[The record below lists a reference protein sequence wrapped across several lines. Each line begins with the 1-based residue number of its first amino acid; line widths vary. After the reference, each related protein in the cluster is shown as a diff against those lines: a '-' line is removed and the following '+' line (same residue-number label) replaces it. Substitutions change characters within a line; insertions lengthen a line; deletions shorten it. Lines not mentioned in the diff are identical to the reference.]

1 MKHCVFHQ
9 YAIFWAGPPSRRE
22 GCCLLSPLIP
32 PSGGPKI
39 AHSIEDSIGTIEAQ
53 IGCGVYCGALHPFGM
68 GLHKKLR
75 RVKTVRFRDAVFLR
89 VESQPSKIEIFFLKK
104 PDSIYFQPQTVIYA
118 TTNYYYHHHQKCL
131 PPNNPALCPLL
142 NPSFIVQCPRPVQ
155 KCSTTTSNICAKNT
169 THSPLSKRTRFA
181 NTPIRTSFPLTM
193 P

>member
-1 MKHCVFHQ
+1 MDVYLHSNCTFLLQVTLQNLLFRHFPTHLQ
-9 YAIFWAGPPSRRE
+9 AFESSNFLGAPGGVLFIEPSNPPLR
-22 GCCLLSPLIP
+22 
-32 PSGGPKI
+32 GGPKI

-53 IGCGVYCGALHPFGM
+53 IGCGVYC
-68 GLHKKLR
+68 
-75 RVKTVRFRDAVFLR
+75 VRLVSRTR
-89 VESQPSKIEIFFLKK
+89 KIEIFFLKK

-118 TTNYYYHHHQKCL
+118 TTNYYYHHQKCL

-181 NTPIRTSFPLTM
+181 NMPIRTSFPLTM